1 MIRCSGK
8 PTDSPGVAAN
18 SGPSV
23 DVCLL
28 LRAVQRRRVEC
39 SSPCLVLGALSSSP
53 VHRALVLVL
62 GTNIAVLLPWALFEV
77 VRQSDLTY
85 FLPYF
90 LSKLHPR
97 ELFSTSGG
105 YCDYTAPFPATPSSR
120 LRASGSK
127 GSVNPPFLTFRWISL
142 PQTRAPMRRL
152 ALLALLVSAASGF
165 LIPTMPARSGISVA
179 RHTHAVMNAPVGRG
193 VDGQPRRKGE
203 PPACV

>member
-1 MIRCSGK
+1 VSSTASCAAPTGRVLESLPGLRGAFIIASTPCS
-8 PTDSPGVAAN
+8 
-18 SGPSV
+18 
-23 DVCLL
+23 C
-28 LRAVQRRRVEC
+28 
-39 SSPCLVLGALSSSP
+39 
-53 VHRALVLVL
+53 VLVL

-127 GSVNPPFLTFRWISL
+127 GSVNPPLLTFRWISL

>member
-1 MIRCSGK
+1 MPEFVCGRSGSLKWVPWTPGRAVKLGRASQPLHASRAHRFCRCS
-8 PTDSPGVAAN
+8 PRSLTCILRVSWAN
-18 SGPSV
+18 SA
-23 DVCLL
+23 C
-28 LRAVQRRRVEC
+28 ACACTCTCTCACQC
-39 SSPCLVLGALSSSP
+39 ACACMCMC
-53 VHRALVLVL
+53 
-62 GTNIAVLLPWALFEV
+62 
-77 VRQSDLTY
+77 
-85 FLPYF
+85 PYF
-90 LSKLHPR
+90 LSKLVTPV
-97 ELFSTSGG
+97 FSTSGG

-127 GSVNPPFLTFRWISL
+127 GSVNPPFVTFRWISL